1 MSLETIMKLR
11 LKKPSK
17 LDAIGSIIQYLMV
30 DNPNICNDEIIP
42 VIQQT
47 FQMSE
52 DQARINYYD
61 AIEKLLKESI
71 NRI

>member
-30 DNPNICNDEIIP
+30 DNPNICNDEIIT
-42 VIQQT
+42 ILMGT
-47 FQMSE
+47 MKMSE
-52 DQARINYYD
+52 DQARVNYYD
-61 AIEKLLKESI
+61 ALEKLLKESI
-71 NRI
+71 NR

>member
-30 DNPNICNDEIIP
+30 DNPNICNDEIIT
-42 VIQQT
+42 ILMGT
-47 FQMSE
+47 MKM
-52 DQARINYYD
+52 YD
-61 AIEKLLKESI
+61 ALEKLLKESI
-71 NRI
+71 NRT